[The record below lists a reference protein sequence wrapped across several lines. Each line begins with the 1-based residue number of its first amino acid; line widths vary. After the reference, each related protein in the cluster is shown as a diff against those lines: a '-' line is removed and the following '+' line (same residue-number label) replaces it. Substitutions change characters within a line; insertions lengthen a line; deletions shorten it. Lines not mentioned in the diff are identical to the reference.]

1 MFSSRRRYKSKIT
14 GGFMSGDIGLSDTII
29 FYSSEMTRTK
39 LILLEHKGIKL
50 DYSKLNKTEKKVNKS
65 IDGI

>member
-29 FYSSEMTRTK
+29 FYSSEMTKANLK
-39 LILLEHKGIKL
+39 L
-50 DYSKLNKTEKKVNKS
+50 VNN
-65 IDGI
+65 